1 MARKEG
7 RFNALA
13 DKVPSSDKDKTVTYV
28 TTEKQYHVALYARLS
43 VEKDGRKSDS
53 IESQFM
59 IMENF
64 IKERPELTH
73 YQKYFDRG
81 VSGTTFTRPDFMRM
95 MDDVRA
101 GKIDCIIVKD
111 LSRFGRDY
119 LETGNYIETI
129 LPFLGVRFI
138 SVNDHFD
145 TVEDYNGNKGLGI
158 SLMNLVND
166 MYAKDVSKRIT
177 SAFQSCMERGSV
189 LGHAPYGY
197 SSVKTDDGH
206 RLVIDEPAA
215 EIVRKIFQMA
225 KSGMSHRAIARELTQ
240 AGVRIPE
247 EYRQTQLAYITEGEP
262 LSEWKNGTI
271 SQILSNEAYI
281 GTLQQGKTKRCLYQG
296 LERQKVSKNEWI
308 IHEDA
313 HDAIVSK
320 ELFYEVRSV
329 VDKKKE
335 KKSFVAREDLPLT
348 ADRYKGILKCP
359 VCGGDFS
366 RESSI
371 IYSGEGDVRLYYYR
385 CRHNPLPVEERDKEA
400 VIKISEEQ
408 LDLLVF
414 ESLQKAVKELV
425 PDKKKLL
432 NALEKGFQ
440 PAETTLKARIA
451 DLKKR
456 AERLSFEG
464 SELYGSYVKGEI
476 SRDELEDA
484 NRRQEQE
491 RVRLDKELLQ
501 AEKDYKAFVRNTKE
515 QKKFVN
521 ALVSVKD
528 KSVLTPELVETLI
541 SGITLTAERHMEIQY
556 RFNSDKSTGYTD
568 TFRFPR
574 RTKWNEGGRT
584 DV

>member
-1 MARKEG
+1 M
-7 RFNALA
+7 
-13 DKVPSSDKDKTVTYV
+13 
-28 TTEKQYHVALYARLS
+28 
-43 VEKDGRKSDS
+43 
-53 IESQFM
+53 
-59 IMENF
+59 
-64 IKERPELTH
+64 
-73 YQKYFDRG
+73 
-81 VSGTTFTRPDFMRM
+81 
-95 MDDVRA
+95 
-101 GKIDCIIVKD
+101 
-111 LSRFGRDY
+111 
-119 LETGNYIETI
+119 
-129 LPFLGVRFI
+129 
-138 SVNDHFD
+138 
-145 TVEDYNGNKGLGI
+145 
-158 SLMNLVND
+158 
-166 MYAKDVSKRIT
+166 
-177 SAFQSCMERGSV
+177 

-541 SGITLTAERHMEIQY
+541 SGITLTADRHMEIQY

>member
-13 DKVPSSDKDKTVTYV
+13 DRVSSSDANNSVTYAA
-28 TTEKQYHVALYARLS
+28 TGKQYHVALYARLS

-53 IESQFM
+53 IESQFL

-64 IKERPELTH
+64 IKDRPELSQYH
-73 YQKYFDRG
+73 NYFDRG

-129 LPFLGVRFI
+129 LTFLGVRFI

-145 TVEDYNGNKGLGI
+145 TVEDCNGNKGLGI

-197 SSVKTDDGH
+197 SSVKTDEGH
-206 RLVIDEPAA
+206 KLVIDEPAA

-225 KSGMSHRAIARELTQ
+225 KEGMSHRAIARELTQ

-247 EYRQTQLAYITEGEP
+247 GYKQTQLAYITEGEP

-271 SQILSNEAYI
+271 SQMLSNEVYI

-296 LERQKVSKNEWI
+296 MERQKVSKEDWI
-308 IHEDA
+308 VHEDA
-313 HDAIVSK
+313 HEAIISK

-335 KKSFVAREDLPLT
+335 NKTFTAREDLPLT
-348 ADRYKGILKCP
+348 ADKYKGILKCS
-359 VCGGDFS
+359 VCSGDFS

-371 IYSGEGDVRLYYYR
+371 VHTDKGDARLYYYR
-385 CRHNPLPVEERDKEA
+385 CRHNPLPVEERDKEV

-414 ESLQKAVKELV
+414 ASLQKAVKELV

-432 NALEKGFQ
+432 DVLEKGFH
-440 PAETTLKARIA
+440 PAETKLKARIA

-456 AERLSFEG
+456 KERLSFEG
-464 SELYGSYVKGEI
+464 SELYGSYVKGAI
-476 SRDELEDA
+476 SRDELADA
-484 NRRQEQE
+484 NSRQEQE
-491 RVRLDKELLQ
+491 RARLDKELLQ

-521 ALVSVKD
+521 ILVSVKD
-528 KSVLTPELVETLI
+528 KSVLTPELISTLI
-541 SGITLTAERHMEIQY
+541 AKITLTADRNMEIQY
-556 RFNSDKSTGYTD
+556 CFHNDVSGGYTD
-568 TFRFPR
+568 VFQYPR

>member
-13 DKVPSSDKDKTVTYV
+13 DRASSSDADNSVTYAA
-28 TTEKQYHVALYARLS
+28 TGKQYHVALYARLS

-53 IESQFM
+53 IESQFL

-64 IKERPELTH
+64 VKDRPELSQYH
-73 YQKYFDRG
+73 KYFDRG

-145 TVEDYNGNKGLGI
+145 TVEDCNGNKGLGI

-197 SSVKTDDGH
+197 SSVKTDEGH
-206 RLVIDEPAA
+206 KLVIDEPAA
-215 EIVRKIFQMA
+215 EIVRRIFEMA
-225 KSGMSHRAIARELTQ
+225 KTGMSHRAIARELTQ

-247 EYRQTQLAYITEGEP
+247 GYKQTQLAYITEGEP

-271 SQILSNEAYI
+271 SQILSNEVYI

-296 LERQKVSKNEWI
+296 MERQKVSKEDWI
-308 IHEDA
+308 VHEDA
-313 HDAIVSK
+313 HEPIISK

-335 KKSFVAREDLPLT
+335 NKTFTAREDLPLT
-348 ADRYKGILKCP
+348 ADKYKDILKCP

-371 IYSGEGDVRLYYYR
+371 VHTDKGDVRLYYYR
-385 CRHNPLPVEERDKEA
+385 CRHNPLPVEVRDKET
-400 VIKISEEQ
+400 VVKISEEQ

-414 ESLQKAVKELV
+414 ASLQKAVKELV

-432 NALEKGFQ
+432 NTLEQSFKPVEVKLQ
-440 PAETTLKARIA
+440 TRIA

-456 AERLSFEG
+456 MERLSFEG
-464 SELYGSYVKGEI
+464 SELYGSYVKGDI
-476 SRDELEDA
+476 SREELADA
-484 NRRQEQE
+484 NNRQKQE
-491 RVRLDKELLQ
+491 RIRFDNELLQ

-515 QKKFVN
+515 QKTFVN
-521 ALVSVKD
+521 TLVSVKD
-528 KSVLTPELVETLI
+528 KSVLTPELISTLI
-541 SGITLTAERHMEIQY
+541 AKITLTADRNMEIQY
-556 RFNSDKSTGYTD
+556 RFHNDASGGYAD
-568 TFRFPR
+568 VFQYPK

>member
-1 MARKEG
+1 MARKAERYNAIAG
-7 RFNALA
+7 RNGTA
-13 DKVPSSDKDKTVTYV
+13 DADNTMISV
-28 TTEKQYHVALYARLS
+28 TTGKKYRVALYARLS

-64 IKERPELTH
+64 IKERPELAH

-81 VSGTTFTRPDFMRM
+81 VSGTTFDRPDFMRM

-101 GKIDCIIVKD
+101 GRIDCIIVKD

-197 SSVKTDDGH
+197 SSVKIDDGH

-215 EIVRKIFQMA
+215 EIVRRIFEMA
-225 KSGMSHRAIARELTQ
+225 KTGMSHRAIARELTQ

-247 EYRQTQLAYITEGEP
+247 EYRQTQLTYITEGEP

-296 LERQKVSKNEWI
+296 IGRHKVSKDEWTTHENAHEAI
-308 IHEDA
+308 I
-313 HDAIVSK
+313 SK
-320 ELFYEVRSV
+320 ELFYEIRSV
-329 VDKKKE
+329 MDKKKE
-335 KKSFVAREDLPLT
+335 KQSFGAREDLPMT
-348 ADRYKGILKCP
+348 ADKYKGILKCP

-408 LDLLVF
+408 LDLLVLA
-414 ESLQKAVKELV
+414 SLQKAVKELV

-440 PAETTLKARIA
+440 PAETKLKARIA

-456 AERLSFEG
+456 TERLSFEG
-464 SELYGSYVKGEI
+464 SELYRSYVKGEI
-476 SRDELEDA
+476 SRDELADA
-484 NRRQEQE
+484 NSRQEQE
-491 RVRLDKELLQ
+491 RIRLDNELLQ
-501 AEKDYKAFVRNTKE
+501 AEKDYRAFVRNTKE

-521 ALVSVKD
+521 TLVSVKD
-528 KSVLTPELVETLI
+528 KSVLTPELISTLI
-541 SGITLTAERHMEIQY
+541 AKITLTADRNMEIQY
-556 RFNSDKSTGYTD
+556 RFHNDASGGYTD
-568 TFRFPR
+568 VFQYPR

>member
-1 MARKEG
+1 M
-7 RFNALA
+7 
-13 DKVPSSDKDKTVTYV
+13 
-28 TTEKQYHVALYARLS
+28 
-43 VEKDGRKSDS
+43 
-53 IESQFM
+53 
-59 IMENF
+59 
-64 IKERPELTH
+64 
-73 YQKYFDRG
+73 
-81 VSGTTFTRPDFMRM
+81 
-95 MDDVRA
+95 
-101 GKIDCIIVKD
+101 
-111 LSRFGRDY
+111 
-119 LETGNYIETI
+119 
-129 LPFLGVRFI
+129 
-138 SVNDHFD
+138 
-145 TVEDYNGNKGLGI
+145 
-158 SLMNLVND
+158 
-166 MYAKDVSKRIT
+166 
-177 SAFQSCMERGSV
+177 
-189 LGHAPYGY
+189 
-197 SSVKTDDGH
+197 
-206 RLVIDEPAA
+206 
-215 EIVRKIFQMA
+215 
-225 KSGMSHRAIARELTQ
+225 
-240 AGVRIPE
+240 
-247 EYRQTQLAYITEGEP
+247 
-262 LSEWKNGTI
+262 
-271 SQILSNEAYI
+271 
-281 GTLQQGKTKRCLYQG
+281 
-296 LERQKVSKNEWI
+296 
-308 IHEDA
+308 
-313 HDAIVSK
+313 
-320 ELFYEVRSV
+320 
-329 VDKKKE
+329 
-335 KKSFVAREDLPLT
+335 
-348 ADRYKGILKCP
+348 
-359 VCGGDFS
+359 CGGDFS

-541 SGITLTAERHMEIQY
+541 SGITLTADRHMEIQY